1 MMMAVSANIGAQNQ
15 QEEEIAFSSFEEVKA
30 HMELVFSGLEKQRVP
45 YGILLDKSLVFDDIT
60 KFSGVYREPHL
71 RDTVDGDRVL
81 QIASTLSLA
90 KMDTEDNGIIV
101 PPQDVEELWEA
112 YQLSDKVVLS
122 GIYYKYA
129 RFKNDESEPLIE
141 REGQVFYDKYL
152 AGIWQNPYEI
162 KQSFAV
168 APVKNQIDNLNV
180 NVQFPKDLWW
190 TNMGDSI
197 RGISIDFG
205 IGEGFKA
212 LDFGG
217 KLTVNFPESGSYL
230 WRVKMD
236 LVDGK
241 SIHSQ
246 SSVNVVSL
254 QTTVACDKVIPMFF
268 KGTRAYLNEVNEAM
282 LEIRYARAD
291 CIIRKPLIVAE
302 GYDSG
307 LNPGKDGLGEA
318 KWKTFLENYTNAES
332 FSLIGELSTYD
343 IIYIN
348 WESGADYLQRNA
360 YLLQDII
367 KYVNRRK
374 AESGSTEP
382 NVVLGQSMG
391 GVIARYA
398 LRDME
403 NRNEDHQ
410 TRLYISQDAPHQGA
424 HIPQAVLIAAND
436 VAYDVP
442 REYFALASRK
452 TMRNN
457 VRAMLQAA
465 GTQQLVKE
473 VNESSGL
480 FDDWQQE
487 LRDMGYPQKTRNIA
501 MSNGS
506 GCGLKQFIN
515 FGDII
520 VWGHIPAEGSRGS
533 FGGINLEIYASPN
546 IGNRSLGYY
555 IRIYNRV
562 RIARWTVTKILYKQ
576 IRNITSS
583 KVPLDIFAGGN
594 YDFKLDNNLQL
605 RPFNFVPVYSGLDV
619 GLGQRIFNE
628 KDYSRL
634 YRASNPPSG
643 SYRIPF
649 DNFVTAFQD
658 EKTDNEKH
666 LAFNRKT
673 GDWLAEELR
682 GFTGVVDNC
691 YFRCENESEIN
702 IVGQTPVCSSGT
714 FSAPEL
720 ASYYNWE
727 ILKGADL
734 VTVTGGSGDKI
745 SIRKKSNSNA
755 NGLVRLQ
762 LTTYAEKCGWNT
774 YVRDIWVGRPSVY
787 IESDRSEAHVDVQ
800 LKPAEGILGIQGIES
815 FDWERLPKKYPN
827 SNEVS
832 FRGSFLKGKAEGPKK
847 PWAIDVQVTVRNK
860 CGTSKTVAT
869 LYSEM
874 RGDSGEVYEMIF
886 DLLRVEYEEDMYEVV
901 RVIEIDGRLEYVKLK
916 ETDRTRLMVYNS
928 SGQLVQESVEAR
940 ISLSFLRSGV
950 YFINAWINE
959 EDRID
964 FKVIKN

>member
-1 MMMAVSANIGAQNQ
+1 MMMAVSANMGAQNQ

-152 AGIWQNPYEI
+152 AGIWQNPYEV
-162 KQSFAV
+162 KQSFTV
-168 APVKNQIDNLNV
+168 APVKNQIKSLNV
-180 NVQFPKDLWW
+180 KVQFPKDLWW

-212 LDFGG
+212 VDFGG

-442 REYFALASRK
+442 SIYFALASRK

-506 GCGLKQFIN
+506 GCGFMQ
-515 FGDII
+515 DIYFSDLI
-520 VWGHIPAEGSRGS
+520 VWGHIPAEGSWGS
-533 FGGINLEIYASPN
+533 YGGINLEIYASPN

-555 IRIYNRV
+555 IRIYNRI
-562 RIARWTVTKILYKQ
+562 RISKWSITNVLYRQ
-576 IRNITSS
+576 VRNITSS

-605 RPFNFVPVYSGLDV
+605 RSFNFVPVYSGLDV
-619 GLGQRIFNE
+619 GSGVVTFNVR
-628 KDYSRL
+628 DYLKR
-634 YRASNPPSG
+634 YRASNPPSAP
-643 SYRIPF
+643 RQIPF
-649 DNFVTAFQD
+649 DNFITAFQD
-658 EKTDNEKH
+658 DKALNEKH
-666 LAFNRKT
+666 LAFSRKSA
-673 GDWLAEELR
+673 DWLAMELQGDKGILDHCTDMCGISTWR
-682 GFTGVVDNC
+682 IEGPDVLCATS
-691 YFRCENESEIN
+691 R
-702 IVGQTPVCSSGT
+702 
-714 FSAPEL
+714 FSVKEGA
-720 ASYYNWE
+720 AGYNWYISE
-727 ILKGADL
+727 GGDLATLSIDGNAVFLTRVQGKKGKMVLSADL
-734 VTVTGGSGDKI
+734 GCNII
-745 SIRKKSNSNA
+745 SSKS
-755 NGLVRLQ
+755 
-762 LTTYAEKCGWNT
+762 
-774 YVRDIWVGRPSVY
+774 IWVGEPKLTFDYERTYTWS
-787 IESDRSEAHVDVQ
+787 RST
-800 LKPAEGILGIQGIES
+800 LKNTEEQGITNIT
-815 FDWERLPKKYPN
+815 WERLPDTRNNFCPISFSGSGLTGTAHGSCYNWNINARVTAVNACGATSVNASIYPL
-827 SNEVS
+827 VS
-832 FRGSFLKGKAEGPKK
+832 
-847 PWAIDVQVTVRNK
+847 RNPNYD
-860 CGTSKTVAT
+860 GM
-869 LYSEM
+869 YPQH
-874 RGDSGEVYEMIF
+874 RIQPQSGQTEVYEVVQKLEVENRDIEYIPMRSSDKVRFTVHTYGGKEI
-886 DLLRVEYEEDMYEVV
+886 LKNQESRVD
-901 RVIEIDGRLEYVKLK
+901 LEY
-916 ETDRTRLMVYNS
+916 
-928 SGQLVQESVEAR
+928 
-940 ISLSFLRSGV
+940 LRPGV
-950 YFINAWINE
+950 YIINAVIN
-959 EDRID
+959 D
-964 FKVIKN
+964 FERVNLKVIKN

>member
-1 MMMAVSANIGAQNQ
+1 MMMAVSANMGAQNQ

-81 QIASTLSLA
+81 QIATTLSLA
-90 KMDTEDNGIIV
+90 KMDTEDDGIIV

-152 AGIWQNPYEI
+152 AGIWQNPYEV
-162 KQSFAV
+162 KQSFIV
-168 APVKNQIDNLNV
+168 APVKNQIKSLSV

-205 IGEGFKA
+205 TGEGFKA
-212 LDFGG
+212 VDLGG
-217 KLTVNFPESGSYL
+217 ELTVNFPESSSYL

-236 LVDGK
+236 LVDG
-241 SIHSQ
+241 SSLYSQ
-246 SSVNVVSL
+246 SQVNVVSRYL
-254 QTTVACDKVIPMFF
+254 VLDCTDINRIDFQGSRP
-268 KGTRAYLNEVNEAM
+268 YLNTANRAI
-282 LEIRYARAD
+282 LQIRYARAD

-302 GYDSG
+302 GYDAG

-318 KWKTFLENYTNAES
+318 EWKTFVKTYGYAKSADLNW
-332 FSLIGELSTYD
+332 ELSTYD

-367 KYVNRRK
+367 KYVNSRK

-480 FDDWQQE
+480 FDNWQQE

-520 VWGHIPAEGSRGS
+520 VWGHIPAEGSWGS

-562 RIARWTVTKILYKQ
+562 RIGRWSDTKVLYKQ
-576 IRNITSS
+576 IRNITSA
-583 KVPLDIFAGGN
+583 KVPLDIFAG
-594 YDFKLDNNLQL
+594 
-605 RPFNFVPVYSGLDV
+605 
-619 GLGQRIFNE
+619 
-628 KDYSRL
+628 
-634 YRASNPPSG
+634 
-643 SYRIPF
+643 
-649 DNFVTAFQD
+649 
-658 EKTDNEKH
+658 
-666 LAFNRKT
+666 
-673 GDWLAEELR
+673 
-682 GFTGVVDNC
+682 
-691 YFRCENESEIN
+691 
-702 IVGQTPVCSSGT
+702 
-714 FSAPEL
+714 
-720 ASYYNWE
+720 
-727 ILKGADL
+727 
-734 VTVTGGSGDKI
+734 
-745 SIRKKSNSNA
+745 
-755 NGLVRLQ
+755 
-762 LTTYAEKCGWNT
+762 
-774 YVRDIWVGRPSVY
+774 
-787 IESDRSEAHVDVQ
+787 
-800 LKPAEGILGIQGIES
+800 
-815 FDWERLPKKYPN
+815 
-827 SNEVS
+827 
-832 FRGSFLKGKAEGPKK
+832 
-847 PWAIDVQVTVRNK
+847 
-860 CGTSKTVAT
+860 
-869 LYSEM
+869 
-874 RGDSGEVYEMIF
+874 
-886 DLLRVEYEEDMYEVV
+886 
-901 RVIEIDGRLEYVKLK
+901 
-916 ETDRTRLMVYNS
+916 
-928 SGQLVQESVEAR
+928 
-940 ISLSFLRSGV
+940 
-950 YFINAWINE
+950 
-959 EDRID
+959 
-964 FKVIKN
+964 